1 MTEIRLLPR
10 PLTAQAFKAYGD
22 VIETAACA
30 PRSINQGFAQR
41 FNDLCGVDVARDGG
55 AVNVSLFTAIPRPQP
70 ITIKLMER
78 HPLGSQAF
86 IPMQEQPWLVLVCD
100 DPLDTSTYHLFS
112 ATGRQGVNYARNI
125 WHHPLL
131 VFDANSHF
139 LIIDRKGPGEN
150 LEEVW
155 LPEAWRVAAFANQP

>member
-10 PLTAQAFKAYGD
+10 LLTGQDFKPYGD
-22 VIETAACA
+22 VIRTAGAA
-30 PRSINQGFAQR
+30 RRSINQGYAQR
-41 FNDLCGVDVARDGG
+41 FNDLCGVDVAHEGG
-55 AVNVSLFTAIPRPQP
+55 AVNVSLFTANPRPQP
-70 ITIKLMER
+70 IAIKLMEL

-86 IPMQEQPWLVLVCD
+86 IPMQDRPWLVLVCD
-100 DPLDTSTYHLFS
+100 DPLEVASYHLFA

-131 VFDANSHF
+131 VFDADSHF

-155 LPEAWRVAAFANQP
+155 LPEGLRVAAFANQP